1 MPFPRTAE
9 FAKRPITS
17 NLFFSK
23 AALQMRTIL
32 LSWRLFGHVG
42 KRLDKKS
49 TVDSKFITSL
59 TEKQIITID
68 ILPNIS
74 RSKGNQAMIF
84 DQLIECRMEKYFS
97 SKIRQKMRQGDSFQT
112 SFF

>member
-1 MPFPRTAE
+1 
-9 FAKRPITS
+9 
-17 NLFFSK
+17 
-23 AALQMRTIL
+23 MRTI

-84 DQLIECRMEKYFS
+84 DQLIEYKMEKYFS
-97 SKIRQKMRQGDSFQT
+97 SKIRQK
-112 SFF
+112 

>member
-1 MPFPRTAE
+1 
-9 FAKRPITS
+9 
-17 NLFFSK
+17 
-23 AALQMRTIL
+23 MRTIL